1 MKNDMVQAL
10 RIIERLIEDG
20 STLQT
25 TMSEARDFV
34 KQHRG
39 TWSFEVYNIV
49 WGNTCDAKFLE
60 VDGNERIAR
69 RDLPSIMT
77 ESVDHA
83 ATLLGSSYLWKNST
97 DVGDLIEPKNI
108 TEYLYHHICAIISQ
122 EYGYVV
128 DECVIMRTE

>member
-1 MKNDMVQAL
+1 MKNDMEQAL
-10 RIIERLIEDG
+10 RIIERLIENG
-20 STLQT
+20 SALQT

-69 RDLPSIMT
+69 RDLPTIIT

-83 ATLLGSSYLWKNST
+83 GTLLGSSYIWKNPT
-97 DVGDLIEPKNI
+97 VGDLIEPENI
-108 TEYLYHHICAIISQ
+108 TEYLYHHICARISQ

-128 DECVIMRTE
+128 DECVIMRTD